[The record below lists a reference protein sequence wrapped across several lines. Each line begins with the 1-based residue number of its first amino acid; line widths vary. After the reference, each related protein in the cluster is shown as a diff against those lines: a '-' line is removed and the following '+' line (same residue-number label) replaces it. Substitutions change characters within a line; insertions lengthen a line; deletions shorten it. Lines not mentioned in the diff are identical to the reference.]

1 MDDLDALFDQS
12 EPETQDKGGQASGGL
27 EKPAETPSQGEDKA
41 GKAGEQSEESTE
53 DDGTADPEGEAKL
66 AGKEEKKGVLPKELE
81 PFKDLIE
88 SRKLDLSK
96 PEGIAKLAQ
105 SYKEL
110 EQHASKTATLS
121 KNSQDKAARVAA
133 IATGSIED
141 LNKWR
146 KSQGLAE
153 FKTDTRSHE
162 DREKETTELFDH
174 VDKALKGDA
183 DSTKWL
189 NSHFNKQ
196 FRDLD
201 VQKALAQQNPG
212 KSADQAF
219 AERKRIGQTNFA
231 AAVSSNKEAKAY
243 FDELTDHL
251 SPGGVFDSMGIDVL
265 DAAST
270 PERLAAFVELGQ
282 AVHVMKNLESIVN
295 TKVEAELERRRTA
308 KNAGAD
314 GGKGGAKPKAATKGS
329 ATEADLTHLFS

>member
-1 MDDLDALFDQS
+1 MDDLDALFDQP
-12 EPETQDKGGQASGGL
+12 EAETQDKGGQASGGL
-27 EKPAETPSQGEDKA
+27 EKPAETPSQGDGSAEEKGD
-41 GKAGEQSEESTE
+41 EESQASTE
-53 DDGTADPEGEAKL
+53 GDGTANPDKQASE
-66 AGKEEKKGVLPKELE
+66 AGKEKQKGVLPKELE
-81 PFKDLIE
+81 PYRYLIE

-96 PEGIAKLAQ
+96 PEGVAKLAQ

-110 EQHASKTATLS
+110 EQHASKTTTLS

-146 KSQGLAE
+146 KSQGLPE

-174 VDKALKGDA
+174 MDKALKGEA
-183 DSTKWL
+183 DSLKWL

-231 AAVSSNKEAKAY
+231 SAVSSNKEAKAY

-282 AVHVMKNLESIVN
+282 AMHIMKNLDKIVEG
-295 TKVEAELERRRTA
+295 KVNAELERRRTA
-308 KNAGAD
+308 QNAG
-314 GGKGGAKPKAATKGS
+314 GGKGGAKPKAQNNGS
-329 ATEADLTHLFS
+329 ATDADLTHFFA